1 MEKKLFFSFDLKKS
15 RDLNMIYLETFYCS
29 IKLKKN
35 NQFSGILKRYDSKNY
50 NELTLDEKKIL
61 SDLKLENIKSF
72 VTYEEKEIEIL
83 KNIFLP
89 IFIKEKKSLFL
100 IEKIIKQEKLDKEK
114 RYFFINNLKI
124 FFSKGILYY
133 NFSYTNKLHE
143 LNKSIIPKVEIKI
156 KGINYTKLYFY
167 LEFNY
172 EGDIVKSNEG
182 RVLLKNKVKRNFIY
196 EKNIENTILNKNF
209 KNIKYNLYEGKFEN
223 LEKLNEDFNEED
235 INIYYFEEK
244 IYKKVK
250 IPRFQKIEKSEKNDW
265 ISYDIIYQFSK
276 ENYSVLDEIDFYQK
290 KWTILKDEDL
300 YLLSPRL
307 KKTLTTIENNN
318 LEKKIPWYK
327 RGILSDILK
336 KYGEKITETYSYE
349 NIRLE
354 LPNMILKILKSYQ
367 ILGIKWLKYL
377 YLNNVNGCLA
387 DDMGLG
393 KTLQVLAF
401 LYDRDIKEKNILI
414 VCPKILV
421 KNWSKEITKFEFN
434 YNYKIINSAKDFE
447 LVKLDESKKN
457 ILITSFGVIRNLD
470 KELEKIDF
478 LIVDEAQ
485 NIKNFLSLSYQVLN
499 SIKVKNRLLLTG
511 TPIENNVYELIGLMD
526 FLNPNLFDTKNLKN
540 NELNN
545 IKKMI
550 SPFILRRTKE
560 DVLSLPEKNVENIFL
575 TMQENQIKL
584 YTSLV
589 EKLKKEL
596 NEKNRYRIKDGTLFL
611 KMLMILRQVCC
622 HPRILPKNL
631 NPDNVDES
639 IKFEKLKEIL
649 KNSYL
654 KKQKIVIFS
663 QFTSMLKIIEEYL
676 KKEDYRY
683 YYLDGQTMNREKLLQ
698 EYEHDLNFSIFL
710 ISLKAG
716 GVGINLVS
724 AQRVVIYDPW
734 WNPAVE
740 EQAID
745 RIYRI
750 GQQNNVEVYKL
761 YIKGTIEEKIY
772 NLKIAKNQIFKDL
785 LEKQDSLLSLSEL

>member
-15 RDLNMIYLETFYCS
+15 RDLNLIYLEIFYCS

-35 NQFSGILKRYDSKNY
+35 NQFTGILKRYDSKNY
-50 NELTLDEKKIL
+50 NELTLGEKQIL
-61 SDLKLENIKSF
+61 SDLKLENIKSYI
-72 VTYEEKEIEIL
+72 TYEEKEIEIL
-83 KNIFLP
+83 KNISLP

-114 RYFFINNLKI
+114 NFNINNLKI

-133 NFSYTNKLHE
+133 NFSQTNNLYE
-143 LNKSIIPKVEIKI
+143 LNKSITPKIEIKI
-156 KGINYTKLYFY
+156 KGISYTKLYFY

-182 RVLLKNKVKRNFIY
+182 RALLKNKLKRNFIY
-196 EKNIENTILNKNF
+196 EKNVENIISDKDF
-209 KNIKYNLYEGKFEN
+209 KNAKYNLYEGKFEN
-223 LEKLNEDFNEED
+223 LEKLNEEFNEED
-235 INIYYFEEK
+235 IDIYYFEEK

-250 IPRFQKIEKSEKNDW
+250 IPRFQKIEKTEKSDW

-276 ENYSVLDEIDFYQK
+276 ENCSIVDEIDFYQK
-290 KWTILKDEDL
+290 KWTILKGENL
-300 YLLSPRL
+300 YLLSPKL
-307 KKTLTTIENNN
+307 KKTLTAIENNN
-318 LEKKIPWYK
+318 LRKEIPWYK
-327 RGILSDILK
+327 RGVLSDVLK
-336 KYGEKITETYSYE
+336 KYGEKIKETYSYE
-349 NIRLE
+349 NISLE
-354 LPNMILKILKSYQ
+354 LPDMILKMLKSYQ
-367 ILGIKWLKYL
+367 ILGVKWLKYL

-393 KTLQVLAF
+393 KTLQVLTF

-414 VCPKILV
+414 VSPKILV
-421 KNWSKEITKFEFN
+421 KNWAKEIIKFKFKFSF
-434 YNYKIINSAKDFE
+434 KIINSAKDFE
-447 LVKLDESKKN
+447 MVSLYKNKKN
-457 ILITSFGVIRNLD
+457 ILITSFGVIRKLE
-470 KELEKIDF
+470 KEIEKIDF

-485 NIKNFLSLSYQVLN
+485 NIKNLLSLSYQILN

-526 FLNPNLFDTKNLKN
+526 FLNPNLFDTKNFKN
-540 NELNN
+540 NEINN
-545 IKKMI
+545 IKRMV

-560 DVLSLPEKNVENIFL
+560 DVLTLPKKNVENIFL

-589 EKLKKEL
+589 EKFKKEL

-622 HPRILPKNL
+622 HPRILPPNL
-631 NPDNVDES
+631 NPNNINES

-649 KNSYL
+649 KKSYL
-654 KKQKIVIFS
+654 KKQKIIIFS
-663 QFTSMLKIIEEYL
+663 QFTSMLKIIEKYL
-676 KKEDYRY
+676 KNENYKY

-698 EYEHDLNFSIFL
+698 EYEQDFDFSVFL

-716 GVGINLVS
+716 GVGINLIS
-724 AQRVVIYDPW
+724 AQRIVIYDPW

-750 GQQNNVEVYKL
+750 GQQKNVEVYKL
-761 YIKGTIEEKIY
+761 YVKGTIEEKIY

-785 LEKQDSLLSLSEL
+785 LEKQDNLLSLSEL